1 MKLCI
6 GGWLEYGLFKA
17 QEWFS
22 KELSRLVCQTKKSTI
37 NSAGNKGVDLDYIKQ
52 AQKNSTNANIS
63 AMSGDKK

>member
-22 KELSRLVCQTKKSTI
+22 KELSRLVCKTKKSTI